1 MFDHS
6 NCGIGAIVNLDGAY
20 SHQIIMQGMQLLE
33 ALTHRGGVSKDGT
46 GDGCGI
52 LLQIPKSYY
61 RKKYEINRPFAVM
74 MTFLPKE
81 IELRQI
87 ALNSIYEASQAFKL
101 NIIKEIPVAVDS
113 TFLTPTA
120 KLTEPV
126 VVQFIFDMN
135 HHEEVDLYKL
145 RRTIE
150 KQWEKA
156 QLSERTC
163 YILSCSSQTIV
174 YKGLLRPEELP
185 SYYLDLQD
193 EAFTSNFCIVH
204 QRFSTN
210 TNPSWNLAQP
220 FRYLAHNGE
229 INTVSGNI
237 NWSNSRV
244 GLANHPDVYPI
255 CNEYHSDSANLDRT
269 LEALLHENFEL
280 EDAIARLLPK
290 AYHQEPHLKD
300 ELKAYYEYSGLK
312 QEAWD
317 GPAGVIVSDGHKLIA
332 TLDRNGLRP
341 FRYVQTENQMILASE
356 IGV

>member
-1 MFDHS
+1 
-6 NCGIGAIVNLDGAY
+6 
-20 SHQIIMQGMQLLE
+20 
-33 ALTHRGGVSKDGT
+33 
-46 GDGCGI
+46 
-52 LLQIPKSYY
+52 
-61 RKKYEINRPFAVM
+61 M

-81 IELRQI
+81 LELRQI
-87 ALNSIYEASQAFKL
+87 ALNSIYEASQTFKL
-101 NIIKEIPVAVDS
+101 NIIKEIQVAVDS

-126 VVQFIFDMN
+126 VVQFIFDMT

-244 GLANHPDVYPI
+244 GLANSPRCLSY
-255 CNEYHSDSANLDRT
+255 L
-269 LEALLHENFEL
+269 
-280 EDAIARLLPK
+280 
-290 AYHQEPHLKD
+290 
-300 ELKAYYEYSGLK
+300 
-312 QEAWD
+312 
-317 GPAGVIVSDGHKLIA
+317 
-332 TLDRNGLRP
+332 
-341 FRYVQTENQMILASE
+341 
-356 IGV
+356 